1 MVKFCNKSKYFDH
14 LNGCWYWHFPL
25 LSAPGNCSVIQE
37 IGLGVFWTIPKTG
50 YSDKWLARV
59 PMSIEQVDPQ
69 STFNAGGER
78 GSPYVAAFKWSAVKL
93 GTHGNTLPIQE
104 KWGIY
109 KNFSVFLSSSQPITI
124 PDLQTLNMISIVQ
137 LWYSRP
143 RRKSI
148 MISWRRNA
156 EKDVMRAPH
165 KSFTI

>member
-1 MVKFCNKSKYFDH
+1 M
-14 LNGCWYWHFPL
+14 LILTFPL
-25 LSAPGNCSVIQE
+25 ALCSRK
-37 IGLGVFWTIPKTG
+37 LFSDSRDWTRCFLDHTKNRLLRQVASPCAYVDRTG
-50 YSDKWLARV
+50 GPTID
-59 PMSIEQVDPQ
+59 
-69 STFNAGGER
+69 FNAGGER

-93 GTHGNTLPIQE
+93 GTHGNTLPIQV

-109 KNFSVFLSSSQPITI
+109 KNFSVFLASSQPITI

-148 MISWRRNA
+148 MTSWRRNA
-156 EKDVMRAPH
+156 EKDVMRAPP